1 MVGYCVKF
9 RNGEYFINKLEYG
22 NKILILLLII
32 VMKIERDVV
41 FYYIKLVKVWGR
53 GKMVIFIFDSIY
65 GGWIDINMIWKVI

>member
-41 FYYIKLVKVWGR
+41 FRYIKLVKSVRMW
-53 GKMVIFIFDSIY
+53 
-65 GGWIDINMIWKVI
+65 